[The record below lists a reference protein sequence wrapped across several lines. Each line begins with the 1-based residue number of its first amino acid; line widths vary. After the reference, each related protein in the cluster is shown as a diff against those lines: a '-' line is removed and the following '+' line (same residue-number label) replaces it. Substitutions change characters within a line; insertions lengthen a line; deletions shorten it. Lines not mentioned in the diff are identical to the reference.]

1 MSIQKN
7 KAELSGTQSTLV
19 MEMADWLTDRAL
31 DRSSIETLFVGMCD
45 RLLMIGVPLW
55 RVSMTWPAL
64 HPMIEAERLLWN
76 RGRQVEHEMFD
87 HDEVDKSEW
96 MRSPL
101 KHLLDSDG
109 VIMRRRLTG
118 AGAMR
123 DFELLEDLAQ
133 AGATDY
139 FAIKTYFSVPR
150 VGVGTTG
157 CLISW
162 VTDRSGG
169 FTDDDIATLGHVQR
183 LFAVAFK
190 MAIQMRITETIC
202 DVYLGPIAGRR
213 VLDGEIRRGDGA
225 SVDAVVWYSDMRGS
239 THLAEILDRDA
250 YLGLLNTYFECTAGA
265 VAEVGGEVLDFIGDA
280 VLAIFPLDGEASPGE
295 QAQAAVR
302 GAEIALKRAAELP
315 KKALPDAIDR
325 LEFGIGIARGEV
337 MFGNIGVP
345 DRLAFSVIGPTV
357 NEVARLEAA
366 TKMLDVPVIMSS
378 AIVDLVPEDA
388 APLGAHRLA
397 GITEAQS
404 LYCLKPP
411 PR

>member
-1 MSIQKN
+1 MSMQKN
-7 KAELSGTQSTLV
+7 KAQLSGTQPTLV
-19 MEMADWLTDRAL
+19 TEMTDWLTDRAL
-31 DRSSIETLFVGMCD
+31 DRSSIETLFAGMCD

-64 HPMIEAERLLWN
+64 HPMIEAEQLLWN
-76 RGRQVEHEMFD
+76 RGRQVEHDMFD
-87 HDEVDKSEW
+87 HDDVDKSQW

-118 AGAMR
+118 PGAMI
-123 DFELLEDLAQ
+123 DFEMLEDFAE

-157 CLISW
+157 CLMSW

-190 MAIQMRITETIC
+190 MAIQMRITETIS

-213 VLDGEIRRGDGA
+213 VLDGEIHRGDGA

-239 THLAEILDRDA
+239 THLAETLDRDV

-265 VAEVGGEVLDFIGDA
+265 VAEAGGEVLDFIGDA
-280 VLAIFPLDGEASPGE
+280 VLAIFPLDGGTDPTA
-295 QAQAAVR
+295 QARAAVR
-302 GAEIALKRAAELP
+302 AAEIALERAGNLP
-315 KKALPDAIDR
+315 ADTLPDSIDR
-325 LEFGIGIARGEV
+325 LDFGIGIARGEV

-366 TKMLDVPVIMSS
+366 TKMLDVPVIMSR
-378 AIVDLVPEDA
+378 AIADFVPEDA

-397 GITEAQS
+397 GIAEARS
-404 LYCLKPP
+404 LYCLKPA